1 MIEANGVKV
10 PSYAREGL
18 KPSIVHIGLGHFHRS
33 HFLTYMDELLGKGA
47 WKSGVFEVDI
57 IPSDESFISSLREQ
71 DYMYSVLS
79 LAPDGTKELRIN
91 GPITG
96 YANLSSE
103 PEKVMGI
110 LSSPDT
116 SS

>member
-33 HFLTYMDELLGKGA
+33 HFLTYMDELLDKGA

-57 IPSDESFISSLREQ
+57 IPSDGSFISSLR
-71 DYMYSVLS
+71 
-79 LAPDGTKELRIN
+79 
-91 GPITG
+91 
-96 YANLSSE
+96 
-103 PEKVMGI
+103 
-110 LSSPDT
+110 
-116 SS
+116 